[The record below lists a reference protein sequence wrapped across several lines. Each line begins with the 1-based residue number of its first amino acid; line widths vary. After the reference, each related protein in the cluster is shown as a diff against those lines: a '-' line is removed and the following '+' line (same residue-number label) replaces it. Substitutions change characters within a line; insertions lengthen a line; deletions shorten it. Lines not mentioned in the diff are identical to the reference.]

1 MRTLK
6 KVFINLVA
14 VMMAVM
20 ACLSLTACEDIKTV
34 ELNIQVYDYADNGS
48 MKDYTL
54 TVDLYRHLAPETVDA
69 IVDYVEDGYY
79 NGKAF
84 YKLTNYSTQIM
95 LGDLVDGGDQ
105 TTVKVVETVMPEL
118 GKGEFERGGTTGSNL
133 VNKKGSIGLWRSW
146 TNADGSY
153 TTSSTAMGS
162 GRATWFIPTDTIS
175 AYDGY
180 FCVFGQYDAEDTEN
194 KAVLDALT
202 TAFTSGNYDEYVVYY
217 TGEYDANKANE
228 NYGLTAHIVEKSD
241 FDSTAIEG
249 LFKSENV
256 ADKAGL
262 ICYDYYTVQ
271 LPVNANGGVAAKIVS
286 AKIS

>member
-1 MRTLK
+1 MRTVK

-14 VMMAVM
+14 VIMAIF
-20 ACLSLTACEDIKTV
+20 ACMTLTACEDIKTV
-34 ELNIQVYDYADNGS
+34 ELDIQVYDYADNGS
-48 MKDYTL
+48 MQNYTM
-54 TVDLYRHLAPETVDA
+54 TVDLYRHLAPDTVDA
-69 IVDYVEDGYY
+69 IVKYIEEGLYD
-79 NGKAF
+79 GKAF
-84 YKLTNYSTQIM
+84 YKLANYSTQIM
-95 LGDLVDGGDQ
+95 VGDIISDEIKMSE
-105 TTVKVVETVMPEL
+105 TVKPEL

-153 TTSSTAMGS
+153 TTSSTAMSS

-180 FCVFGQYDAEDTEN
+180 FCVFGQYDAEDDAN

-202 TAFTSGNYDEYVVYY
+202 KAFTSGNYDEYVVYY
-217 TGEYDANKANE
+217 TGEYDADKADE
-228 NYGLTAHIVEKSD
+228 NYGLTAHIVEKDD
-241 FDSTAIEG
+241 FDSSAVEG

-256 ADKAGL
+256 ENKAGL
-262 ICYDYYTVQ
+262 VCYDYYTVQ
-271 LPVNANGGVAAKIVS
+271 IPVNANGDVAAKIVS